1 MMDSLLAKTTPSM
14 SGLRMLMRSMDRCWC
29 SSSSPPFLPLL
40 FLSLSSSR
48 VLPLLYEGYRERES
62 IANEWMR
69 ERVRL

>member
-1 MMDSLLAKTTPSM
+1 
-14 SGLRMLMRSMDRCWC
+14 MDRCWC